1 VLNAF
6 TKHILRIDSVLSD
19 APKDYTDTQD
29 IQRHSYSDGDF
40 VYQAGDPFTR
50 VYIVEQGWL
59 TSLNVLANGGRQ
71 LLNFYTPSDL
81 IGLEFLSGKKAP
93 SSLKALCP
101 TRLISIERT
110 DFLEIMRKSP
120 ELMEY
125 FISLIGLQDIILQ
138 ERICSM
144 SRMDA
149 KHKIVYF
156 LLLLK
161 SKVAVKDEEDS
172 QSLFLPLTQYDI
184 ADSLGLTNVT
194 VSKVMSELEKAG
206 YIQYKRQRIEFLDI
220 EALTSMVEFQDRYA
234 CFKQKTADGDSIASA
249 A

>member
-1 VLNAF
+1 MLNAF
-6 TKHILRIDSVLSD
+6 TKHILRIDNVLSD
-19 APKDYTDTQD
+19 APKDYTKNLN
-29 IQRHSYSDGDF
+29 IQKHSYNDGDF
-40 VYQAGDPFTR
+40 VYEAGDPFTR
-50 VYIVEQGWL
+50 IYIVEQGWL
-59 TSLNVLANGGRQ
+59 ASLNVLANGGRQ
-71 LLNFYTPSDL
+71 LLNFYTPTDI
-81 IGLEFLSGKKAP
+81 IGLEFLSGRKVP

-101 TRLISIERT
+101 TRLISIERS
-110 DFLEIMRKSP
+110 DFLKTMRQSP
-120 ELMEY
+120 DLMEY
-125 FISLIGLQDIILQ
+125 FISLIGLQDVILQ

-161 SKVAVKDEEDS
+161 SKVAVKNDEDS

-206 YIQYKRQRIEFLDI
+206 HIQYKRQRIEFLDI
-220 EALTSMVEFQDRYA
+220 EALTEMVGFEDRYA
-234 CFKQKTADGDSIASA
+234 SFKKRVADGAGIASA

>member
-1 VLNAF
+1 MLNAF
-6 TKHILRIDSVLSD
+6 TKHILRIDSVLSG
-19 APKDYTDTQD
+19 APNDYKGNQD
-29 IQRHSYSDGDF
+29 IQRHSLGDGEF
-40 VYQAGDPFTR
+40 VYEAGDPFTR
-50 VYIVEQGWL
+50 IYIVEQGWL
-59 TSLNVLANGGRQ
+59 ASLNVLANGGRQ
-71 LLNFYTPSDL
+71 LLNFYTPSDI
-81 IGLEFLSGKKAP
+81 IGLEYLSGRKAP

-101 TRLISIERT
+101 TRLISIERNE
-110 DFLEIMRKSP
+110 FLEIMRKSP

-125 FISLIGLQDIILQ
+125 FISLMGLQDVILQ

-206 YIQYKRQRIEFLDI
+206 YIQYKRQRIEFLDA
-220 EALTSMVEFQDRYA
+220 EALIEMVNFQDRYA
-234 CFKQKTADGDSIASA
+234 SFKQKLANGNNIASA

>member
-1 VLNAF
+1 MLNAF

-19 APKDYTDTQD
+19 AQKDYSDALN
-29 IQRHSYSDGDF
+29 IQKHSFSDGEY
-40 VYQAGDPFTR
+40 VYEAGDPFTR
-50 VYIVEQGWL
+50 IYIVEQGWL
-59 TSLNVLANGGRQ
+59 ASLNVLANGGRQ

-81 IGLEFLSGKKAP
+81 IGLEFLSGQKAP
-93 SSLKALCP
+93 SSLKTLCAA
-101 TRLISIERT
+101 RLISIERT
-110 DFLEIMRKSP
+110 EFLETMRKSP
-120 ELMEY
+120 DLMEY
-125 FISLIGLQDIILQ
+125 FISLIGLQDVILQ
-138 ERICSM
+138 ERICAM

-161 SKVAVKDEEDS
+161 SKVGVKSEEDV

-206 YIQYKRQRIEFLDI
+206 YIQYKRQRIEFLDTDALI
-220 EALTSMVEFQDRYA
+220 EMVGFQDRYA
-234 CFKQKTADGDSIASA
+234 CFKQKTANGISIASA